1 MVLITSYSL
10 YFLWFM
16 GFCNAAY
23 NCKAPDCR
31 VLNAHGFWWNITPTI
46 IFGFCLKIHGKTL
59 KSNGW
64 EKHVSHHLM
73 TITGDTWF
81 WICPL
86 YTRLCFPTNRPADLA
101 TFFDFD
107 DHGLGQLYRVKLW
120 LGSDALQCLGAHKC
134 TDQQQRNS
142 INQNEIRNQ
151 MQLMMW
157 WLWQIGNSIFLHH

>member
-1 MVLITSYSL
+1 MR
-10 YFLWFM
+10 
-16 GFCNAAY
+16 FCNAAY
-23 NCKAPDCR
+23 NCKAPHCR

-81 WICPL
+81 WKGPL

-107 DHGLGQLYRVKLW
+107 DHGLGQLYRVKLLAW
-120 LGSDALQCLGAHKC
+120 IGCFAMSGCTSVYRSATKKQHQSKWNQKPDA
-134 TDQQQRNS
+134 TDDVVAVTNWKFHFSSS
-142 INQNEIRNQ
+142 I
-151 MQLMMW
+151 
-157 WLWQIGNSIFLHH
+157 HH